1 MVYALI
7 ALTVALL
14 TSVYLNFLWLNDSL
28 EIKDLPRQ
36 SVVPTQSEIYQDMI
50 QYDESFRETEDDYD
64 REEKRLVNVAIYEN
78 NAYWVNDEGFV
89 TAPLD
94 DEEEIIYSL
103 QQQVDVHSMDES
115 QVDMLLNILDALKE
129 ERQ

>member
-1 MVYALI
+1 MLYVSI

-28 EIKDLPRQ
+28 ELKDLPRM

-50 QYDESFRETEDDYD
+50 EHDESFRETDDDYD
-64 REEKRLVNVAIYEN
+64 REEKRLVNVAIYDN

-89 TAPLD
+89 VAPLD
-94 DEEEIIYSL
+94 EEEEIVYSL
-103 QQQVDVHSMDES
+103 QQQVDVHSMNES
-115 QVDMLLNILDALKE
+115 EVDMLLNILDALKE